1 MVRLALADSIP
12 PDRRQMLSVTCS
24 WTPYFH
30 DAYALLRDPGQRPR
44 NTLGPALREGGN
56 RQLAG
61 RGVSR
66 DIDRTGL
73 LQMGR

>member
-1 MVRLALADSIP
+1 MESIP
-12 PDRRQMLSVTCS
+12 ATSMSRDSQMIVPHAACRS
-24 WTPYFH
+24 PF
-30 DAYALLRDPGQRPR
+30 ARDPGQRPR
-44 NTLGPALREGGN
+44 NTLGHAPREGGN

-73 LQMGR
+73 LQVGR